1 MRRCLINIP
10 PNVHEGVRTA
20 LVERLARFDAVVE
33 VGVGERPAVA
43 AALADR
49 GVDVTATDVRERSV
63 PEAVAFVR
71 DDVTAPD
78 HAVYAGADVLFARN
92 CPPELHR
99 PVLDLARAHDAAFWF
114 TTLGGDPA
122 AVPVER
128 ESLPEGETLFVAR
141 EGGPGRGGPG

>member
-1 MRRCLINIP
+1 MHRPLINIP
-10 PNVHEGVRTA
+10 PNVHEGAPSA

-33 VGVGERPAVA
+33 VGVGERPEIA

-71 DDVTAPD
+71 DDVTDPD
-78 HAVYAGADVLFARN
+78 PAVYVDADVLFSRN

-99 PVLDLARAHDAAFWF
+99 PLRDLARTHDAAFWF
-114 TTLGGDPA
+114 TTLGGDWP

-128 ESLPEGETLFVAR
+128 ETLPQGETLFVAR
-141 EGGPGRGGPG
+141 ERGPDRDGPR